1 MVVTN
6 GDSPRT
12 QRGVAQVL
20 LHPGGAQMLTVPHDA
35 APLGVGLVDGV
46 PTLFIECRLPAR
58 PVRRKALVVPAGVP
72 FEDESLEHAGSWQ
85 MRAPDPALIAPAPS
99 RVLGIARPA
108 HRVPAGRDAALRW
121 FHLFLGPEEEIAE
134 DGDEG

>member
-1 MVVTN
+1 MNT
-6 GDSPRT
+6 DPPRT

-20 LHPGGAQMLTVPHDA
+20 LQPGGAQTLTVPHGA
-35 APLGVGLVDGV
+35 AALGVGLADGV

-85 MRAPDPALIAPAPS
+85 MRAPYPALVAIAT
-99 RVLGIARPA
+99 PA
-108 HRVPAGRDAALRW
+108 HAVDAALRW

-134 DGDEG
+134 EDA